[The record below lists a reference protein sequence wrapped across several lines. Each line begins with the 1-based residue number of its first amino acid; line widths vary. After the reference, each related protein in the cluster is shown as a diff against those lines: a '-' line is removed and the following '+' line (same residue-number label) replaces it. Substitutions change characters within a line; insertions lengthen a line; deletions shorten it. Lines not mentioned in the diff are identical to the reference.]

1 MKKTYVIW
9 KSPENAFLQK
19 AFSTK
24 ELAYNFM
31 LEKLSS
37 GIWACIS
44 QNKSGLTNRS

>member
-1 MKKTYVIW
+1 MKKTYVVW
-9 KSPENAFLQK
+9 KSSQDERLYK
-19 AFSTK
+19 AFNTK

-44 QNKSGLTNRS
+44 QNKSGLTKRS